1 MTLESYATGEFSI
14 DFGDRGASEMVE
26 KEPEPPPADPF
37 PVETISEPQEFRSE
51 VGTRSERRAL
61 RTRNRLLSAALSLFS
76 KNGLDATTIEEIT
89 ERADLGKGTFY
100 RYFQNKE
107 EVVLALVEESI
118 DRLIKQM
125 HSAKPQPSLAKVLE
139 RMFDVHARFFTS
151 QRETFEFLFHAQ
163 LLKAKHQ
170 GKESSLWPLLDRYLR
185 DIQGQLQPYLPAS
198 VLPERIHLLSLSVV
212 GLLSGMFSFVPA
224 MPAEDEQ
231 RKGLR
236 PLRRAFISGCQAL
249 VEEKP

>member
-1 MTLESYATGEFSI
+1 MTCESCATGGFSRSF
-14 DFGDRGASEMVE
+14 DDRGDPVAVE
-26 KEPEPPPADPF
+26 KEPEPPPVDPC
-37 PVETISEPQEFRSE
+37 PVETTPEPQEIHSE
-51 VGTRSERRAL
+51 VGTRSERRVL

-76 KNGLDATTIEEIT
+76 NHGIDATTIEEIT

-100 RYFQNKE
+100 RHFQNKE

-139 RMFDVHARFFTS
+139 RIFDVHARFFTS
-151 QRETFEFLFHAQ
+151 QREGFEFLFHAQ

-170 GKESSLWPLLDRYLR
+170 GTESSLWPLLDRYVR
-185 DIQGQLQPYLPAS
+185 DIRGQLQPYLPAS
-198 VLPERIHLLSLSVV
+198 VLPERIHLISLSVV
-212 GLLSGMFSFVPA
+212 GLLSGMFLFVPA
-224 MPAEDEQ
+224 MSAEDEQ
-231 RKGLR
+231 RKGLK